1 MLISEVNMEH
11 ELKLQPRYYEY
22 ILNGSKD
29 IEIRLYDEKRQK
41 INIGDIIIFKKEPE
55 LNESFKVRVV
65 GLLRYENFDG
75 LFEDFDIDRLADKSM
90 KKSELLEELEK
101 FYTKEKQKE
110 YGVLGIRI
118 EKQEN

>member
-55 LNESFKVRVV
+55 LNESFKVKVV

-75 LFEDFDIDRLADKSM
+75 LFNDFTIDRLADKSM

-118 EKQEN
+118 EKVRN

>member
-1 MLISEVNMEH
+1 MEH

-22 ILNGSKD
+22 ILVGTKD

-65 GLLRYENFDG
+65 GLLRYKNFEG

-90 KKSELLEELEK
+90 SKSELLEELEK

>member
-41 INIGDIIIFKKEPE
+41 INIGDTIIFKKEPE
-55 LNESFKVRVV
+55 LNESFKVKVV
-65 GLLRYENFDG
+65 GLLRYKNFDS
-75 LFEDFDIDRLADKSM
+75 LFNDFTIDRLADRSM
-90 KKSELLEELEK
+90 SKSELLEELEK

-118 EKQEN
+118 EKVRN

>member
-1 MLISEVNMEH
+1 MEH

-22 ILNGSKD
+22 ILSGTKD

-55 LNESFKVRVV
+55 LNESFKVRVI

-90 KKSELLEELEK
+90 RKLELLEELEK

>member
-1 MLISEVNMEH
+1 MEH
-11 ELKLQPRYYEY
+11 ELKLQPRYYKY
-22 ILNGSKD
+22 ILGGTKD

-41 INIGDIIIFKKEPE
+41 INIGDTIIFKKEPE
-55 LNESFKVRVV
+55 LNESFKVKVV

-75 LFEDFDIDRLADKSM
+75 LFNDFTIDRLADKSM
-90 KKSELLEELEK
+90 EKSELLEELEK

>member
-22 ILNGSKD
+22 ILNGTKD

-55 LNESFKVRVV
+55 LNESFKVKVV

-75 LFEDFDIDRLADKSM
+75 LFNDFTIDRLADRSM
-90 KKSELLEELEK
+90 SKSELLEELEK

-110 YGVLGIRI
+110 YEVLGIRI
-118 EKQEN
+118 EKVRN